1 MDTIQAVE
9 SKLTD
14 ITVTAVR
21 PMSLVTN
28 NNKARSSNPPIH
40 SPVTIHRQTQLPPSI
55 NISALPMPLLSRD
68 ALTPPATSSSSNS
81 GNNLSKYAQLLL
93 VIEELG
99 KDIRPTYSGS
109 RSSGKFYLIYCNI
122 LLTFLSFS

>member
-28 NNKARSSNPPIH
+28 NNKARSGNPPIH
-40 SPVTIHRQTQLPPSI
+40 SPVTIRPSQSQLPSI
-55 NISALPMPLLSRD
+55 NISALPLPMLST
-68 ALTPPATSSSSNS
+68 TPPATSSSSNS
-81 GNNLSKYAQLLL
+81 ANNLSKYAQLLL

-109 RSSGKFYLIYCNI
+109 RSSGMSKCIQFKGFFNLC
-122 LLTFLSFS
+122 TFF

>member
-28 NNKARSSNPPIH
+28 NNKARSGNPPIH
-40 SPVTIHRQTQLPPSI
+40 SPVTIHRPSQSQLPSI
-55 NISALPMPLLSRD
+55 NISALPMPMLST
-68 ALTPPATSSSSNS
+68 TPPASSSSNS
-81 GNNLSKYAQLLL
+81 ANNLSKYAQLLL

-109 RSSGKFYLIYCNI
+109 RSSGGLRCIQFEG
-122 LLTFLSFS
+122 